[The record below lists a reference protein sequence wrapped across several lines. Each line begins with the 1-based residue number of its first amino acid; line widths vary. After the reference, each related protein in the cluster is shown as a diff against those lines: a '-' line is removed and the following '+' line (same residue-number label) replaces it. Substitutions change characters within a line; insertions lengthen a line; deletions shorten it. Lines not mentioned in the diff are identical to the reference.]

1 MSSQLSGEPVE
12 RICRKLVVE
21 TLTESDFD
29 SFPFFVGV
37 TVYFNS
43 HLGHNLFSW
52 EWSTCTNHRG
62 KLSFNSQFS
71 LFTHRLVLTHLTK
84 LLIHNFKCNTFI
96 GVVFFPFFFP
106 SLPPKL
112 LTGVSYL
119 TFRSSAAAGMNI
131 LIPFVNFS

>member
-43 HLGHNLFSW
+43 HLGHLFSW
-52 EWSTCTNHRG
+52 ERSTCTNHRG
-62 KLSFNSQFS
+62 KLSFNSQFL